1 MNQFEHYVENL
12 TGVWNSFQQVAFERA
27 GLKAVFDHVREN
39 DSRLVEIR
47 GQVCQVLSHAS
58 EWQHGAEPEKL
69 GTGQLSR

>member
-39 DSRLVEIR
+39 GSTEPRPKNW
-47 GQVCQVLSHAS
+47 GQVN
-58 EWQHGAEPEKL
+58 
-69 GTGQLSR
+69 